1 MSTVGICRP
10 AFCRTL
16 SPSSVSSP
24 SPPATANGYSA
35 ASLGLHG
42 ACPRCGTQPRAGG
55 GKGWGA
61 RRASA
66 HPGPRPGPQP
76 ARRRAEP
83 PLTGPRCRRPG
94 RPAPRSRPLPPHPR
108 QAPPRRYR
116 DGEHKG
122 PGHTPDPSP
131 WKKNFAA
138 HASRHA
144 HARRAPGRASLTCP
158 RAATH
163 RPPHPPTHGG
173 LAAPRPEVG
182 PPAARSERLH
192 SLPGCARPA
201 PAGPG
206 GGGGGGGGDRDSG
219 CSGGGGGGPS
229 RRQSDWSREASSP
242 VLVRRPGKP
251 PGALLAGPP
260 PPAAARPEPLGEPA
274 RRGSAA
280 RPAATCAEARGG
292 GASGTPRRGV
302 SRPPGRRPRP
312 PVRPDSPRPR
322 LDPLGR
328 AAGAPRRIPG
338 DVLPPHLEPE
348 AGGPFPELE
357 VWDRQI
363 GLETAAPTKWLFPT
377 CFWAPRVAVPC
388 CLSLT
393 CFARVKG
400 VITPS
405 RQRQSNWFAPA
416 QADENRLTQSAQFWR
431 SKIKVSADS
440 DRLRPLDQQDAWLED
455 ASFSLVFISR

>member
-1 MSTVGICRP
+1 MHP
-10 AFCRTL
+10 AF
-16 SPSSVSSP
+16 SSVLPKPSGHGKRLLSCESGSPRSLSSVRYPAPGRGREGLGGTQGKRAPRPPPRATARTPAGRASADRSPVPAARAAGSPEP
-24 SPPATANGYSA
+24 SPPAPPQTGPTKEIQ
-35 ASLGLHG
+35 GRG
-42 ACPRCGTQPRAGG
+42 AQRARPHARPFPVEEKLRCTRVQTRTRPARAGEGISYLSPRCY
-55 GKGWGA
+55 
-61 RRASA
+61 SS
-66 HPGPRPGPQP
+66 
-76 ARRRAEP
+76 P
-83 PLTGPRCRRPG
+83 PP
-94 RPAPRSRPLPPHPR
+94 
-108 QAPPRRYR
+108 
-116 DGEHKG
+116 
-122 PGHTPDPSP
+122 
-131 WKKNFAA
+131 
-138 HASRHA
+138 
-144 HARRAPGRASLTCP
+144 
-158 RAATH
+158 
-163 RPPHPPTHGG
+163 PPTHGG

-201 PAGPG
+201 PAGP
-206 GGGGGGGGDRDSG
+206 GGGGGGGDRDSG

-431 SKIKVSADS
+431 SKIKVLADS